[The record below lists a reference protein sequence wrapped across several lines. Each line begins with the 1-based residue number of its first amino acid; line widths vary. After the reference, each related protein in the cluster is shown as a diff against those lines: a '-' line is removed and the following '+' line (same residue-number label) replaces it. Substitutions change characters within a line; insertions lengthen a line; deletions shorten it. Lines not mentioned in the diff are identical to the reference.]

1 MLVKQTLQINGFT
14 QEIEI
19 SEPCLKEWLIPLYQH
34 INQHHPKH
42 RRMIVFLA
50 GTPGSGKS
58 VLGAVI
64 EAWAKEYC
72 QYSVQTV
79 GLDGF
84 HYPIAKL
91 KKLTIM
97 QDQQQVPLI
106 RVKGCPESF
115 NSVAFLNKLSQI
127 NESNQYW
134 PVYDR
139 RIHDVIENQ
148 ILIEAE
154 VIVIEGNWLLLDEA
168 PWNQA
173 SYDCGILLSVP
184 EEVERQRLIARKCKG
199 GLSQT
204 EAESFYLHSD
214 YKNRLRVLQ
223 GSKKPDLRWNA
234 MEL

>member
-1 MLVKQTLQINGFT
+1 MMQINGFM
-14 QEIEI
+14 QEVEI
-19 SEPCLKEWLIPLYQH
+19 SEQCLRKWLIPLFQR
-34 INQHHPKH
+34 INQQHPKH

-58 VLGAVI
+58 VLGTVI

-84 HYPIAKL
+84 HYPLSKL
-91 KKLTIM
+91 KHLTIM
-97 QDQQQVPLI
+97 QDQKQIPLI

-115 NSVAFLNKLSQI
+115 DCSAFLKKLSQI
-127 NESNQYW
+127 NEPNQFW

-139 RIHDVIENQ
+139 RIHDVIQNQ

-154 VIVIEGNWLLLDEA
+154 VIVIEGNWLLLNEA

-173 SYDCGILLSVP
+173 SYDCSILLSVP
-184 EEVERQRLIARKCKG
+184 EEIERQRLIARKCKG
-199 GLSQT
+199 GWSQA
-204 EAESFYLHSD
+204 EAEDFYLHSD
-214 YKNRLRVLQ
+214 YKNRLRVLES
-223 GSKKPDLRWNA
+223 SKKPDLRWNT